1 MNPLQRTLI
10 EKVGNDNG
18 FEHVLDSEADGVT
31 LASARHPTRVWVD
44 LENGAYHV
52 RFHATSPTLLPELQ
66 RSFPDFAPD
75 WLPFQNEKI
84 RASQS
89 ADRSSLTMLPST
101 HNTDGFFIARM
112 RRKEK

>member
-1 MNPLQRTLI
+1 ILVYATCS
-10 EKVGNDNG
+10 
-18 FEHVLDSEADGVT
+18 FEPEETTGMMA
-31 LASARHPTRVWVD
+31 
-44 LENGAYHV
+44 
-52 RFHATSPTLLPELQ
+52 ELQ